1 MRTSTPSRPPRAGYT
16 LVELLVTISI
26 LGMVGALVLPFFLF
40 NSRSLF
46 HSEQKLLINGDIR
59 NLTNSMTENAREANY
74 ALLYRAFYEQTIRV
88 GNSNIVV
95 RRDQNG
101 DGAVTTL
108 DRRASN
114 EAGDFL
120 LLVYT
125 DDYRIYDT
133 RFYDGIAN
141 NEPTDQVKVRRI
153 VGYWIAPNR
162 NEPGTSKRALY
173 MFDTDEHRVGNATGV
188 TTPWGATFPATLST
202 TVTIESLLP
211 PATSAA
217 ATNSTYAELLLNDVE
232 GRATA
237 AQNFVN
243 YGNKSIGI
251 KSRVLHGNLAKRVT
265 NTYNFAITP
274 RG

>member
-1 MRTSTPSRPPRAGYT
+1 

-26 LGMVGALVLPFFLF
+26 LGMVGALVLPFFVF

-74 ALLYRAFYEQTIRV
+74 ALLYRSFYAQTTSTGLSV
-88 GNSNIVV
+88 S
-95 RRDQNG
+95 RDQNG
-101 DGAVTTL
+101 DGSITAL
-108 DRRASN
+108 DRRAGN

-125 DDYRIYDT
+125 DDRGLNDPL
-133 RFYDGIAN
+133 FYDGIPN
-141 NEPTDQVKVRRI
+141 NEPTNDVRVRRM